1 MANIIVTGG
10 AGFIGQQ
17 VIRTAKE
24 KGHKVGVIDFKNPGF
39 DVEFEKA
46 DIVSYGSV
54 NRAMGELRRKLGEID
69 AVVHLAA
76 SFNYSRPDHYQYMV
90 NVEGTKNVARATA
103 ENRVTRF
110 INMGAV
116 AEYRE
121 GSECLIKESTPLHPC
136 ENYGKTKHMA
146 EEMLFE
152 KFHNCGM
159 LEVITFRAAMVYG
172 NFSTGSYI
180 DGMFNMVKNSPLI
193 VTPMK
198 NTRNSY
204 VHTDDIAR
212 AILHAVENPSGVF
225 VADAKELNDL
235 AYNLADESPVS
246 EREVVGLLKTLIP
259 GAAKKPVLPVV
270 PETMF
275 KAMAALA
282 EFFEGFVSD
291 KPSLPKAVAM
301 HAPFNHAL
309 DNSKFKATGFDY
321 SVKSIRDGMPKVVK
335 WYMENVWKE

>member
-1 MANIIVTGG
+1 MANIIITGG
-10 AGFIGQQ
+10 SGFIGQQ
-17 VIRTAKE
+17 VIRTATE

-46 DIVSYGSV
+46 NIAAYESV
-54 NRAMGELRRKLGEID
+54 LMAFKGLDRKLEKID

-76 SFNYSRPDHYQYMV
+76 SFNYSKPDHYQYMV
-90 NVEGTKNVARATA
+90 NVEGTRNVAEAATA
-103 ENRVTRF
+103 AGISRF

-121 GSECLIKESTPLHPC
+121 GSECLIKESTPLQPC

-152 KFHNCGM
+152 EYSRE
-159 LEVITFRAAMVYG
+159 LEIITFRAAMVYG

-212 AILHAVENPSGVF
+212 AILHAVENPSRVF
-225 VADAKELNDL
+225 KAEAKDINDL
-235 AYNLADESPVS
+235 AYNLADENPVS
-246 EREVVGLLKTLIP
+246 EREVVAVLKTLIP
-259 GAAKKPVLPVV
+259 GAANKPLLPVV

-309 DNSKFKATGFDY
+309 DNSKFKATGFEY
-321 SVKSIRDGMPKVVK
+321 SVKSISEGMPRVV
-335 WYMENVWKE
+335 E